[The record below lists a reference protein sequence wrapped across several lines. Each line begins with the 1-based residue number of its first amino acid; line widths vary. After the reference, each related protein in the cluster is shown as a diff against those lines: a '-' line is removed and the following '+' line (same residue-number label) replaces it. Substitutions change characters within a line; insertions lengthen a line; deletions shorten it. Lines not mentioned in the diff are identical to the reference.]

1 MLCYCCSRW
10 GSSVKTNYTM
20 KVLSTRILF
29 LIFVFVVMQSFPA
42 ITQDALLWKIP
53 GNENGNTSYIY
64 GTIHLRDK
72 RVFAFA
78 DTVLNYLDLC
88 DKLVLEMDLNPLILM
103 QSASLMMLPA
113 DSTLHDVFQPDDLSV
128 IKETVKKMT
137 GMDFAS
143 VEKLKPVVLFS
154 LVMQH
159 QMKGD
164 MSYTLDE
171 YLYRKGVE
179 SGREI
184 VGLET
189 FEEQF
194 RLLETIPLEIITEY
208 LKDPS
213 KDEEELELM
222 ICCYLESDIDKLLQ
236 IMQKDETMIVMKKE
250 FLDDRNR
257 KMAESIGTLMQD
269 NSVLVA
275 VGAGHLAG
283 EDGLI
288 NLLKQKGY
296 FAEPIV
302 LGIPED
308 FACETQD

>member
-1 MLCYCCSRW
+1 
-10 GSSVKTNYTM
+10 V
-20 KVLSTRILF
+20 I
-29 LIFVFVVMQSFPA
+29 IQSFPSIA
-42 ITQDALLWKIP
+42 QDALLWKIS
-53 GNENGNTSYIY
+53 GNGNRNTSYIY

-78 DTVLNYLDLC
+78 DTVLDYLDVC

-103 QSASLMMLPA
+103 QSANLMMLPA

-128 IKETVKKMT
+128 IKEKVKITT

-171 YLYRKGVE
+171 YLYQKGVE
-179 SGREI
+179 RDREI

-208 LKDPS
+208 LKDPAR
-213 KDEEELELM
+213 DEDELELM
-222 ICCYLESDIDKLLQ
+222 ICCYLESDIEKLLQ
-236 IMQKDETMIVMKKE
+236 IMQKDETMIVLKKE

-257 KMAESIGTLMQD
+257 KMAESIGILMQD
-269 NSVLVA
+269 NCVLVA

-283 EDGLI
+283 KNGLI
-288 NLLKQKGY
+288 SLLKQKGY
-296 FAEPIV
+296 FAEPV
-302 LGIPED
+302 DLRIPED
-308 FACETQD
+308 LSCEGQD

>member
-1 MLCYCCSRW
+1 MA
-10 GSSVKTNYTM
+10 K
-20 KVLSTRILF
+20 ILV
-29 LIFVFVVMQSFPA
+29 LIFGFVIIQSFPA
-42 ITQDALLWKIP
+42 ITQDALLWKIS
-53 GNENGNTSYIY
+53 GNENSNISYIY

-78 DTVLNYLDLC
+78 DTVLDYLDVC

-103 QSASLMMLPA
+103 QSANLMMLPA
-113 DSTLHDVFQPDDLSV
+113 DSTLHDIFQPDDLSV
-128 IKETVKKMT
+128 IKEKVKRIT

-143 VEKLKPVVLFS
+143 LEKLKPVVLFS

-171 YLYRKGVE
+171 YLYQKGVE
-179 SGREI
+179 RGREI

-208 LKDPS
+208 LKDPAR
-213 KDEEELELM
+213 DEEELELM
-222 ICCYLESDIDKLLQ
+222 TCCYLESDLDMLLQ
-236 IMQKDETMIVMKKE
+236 IMQKDEAMIALKKE

-257 KMAESIGTLMQD
+257 KMAESIDSFMRD

-296 FAEPIV
+296 FAKPVV
-302 LGIPED
+302 LEIPGD
-308 FACETQD
+308 YACDRQD

>member
-1 MLCYCCSRW
+1 M
-10 GSSVKTNYTM
+10 KTDYSM
-20 KVLSTRILF
+20 KVLLAKIMF
-29 LIFVFVVMQSFPA
+29 LIVGFMVMRSFPA
-42 ITQDALLWKIP
+42 IAQDALLWKISC
-53 GNENGNTSYIY
+53 NENSNSSYVY

-72 RVFAFA
+72 RVFTFT
-78 DTVLNYLDLC
+78 DTILEYLDEC
-88 DKLVLEMDLNPLILM
+88 DKLVLEMDLNPMILM
-103 QSASLMMLPA
+103 KSASLMMLPA
-113 DSTLHDVFQPDDLSV
+113 DSTLYDVFQPDDLSV
-128 IKETVKKMT
+128 IKEKVKRIT

-164 MSYTLDE
+164 MNYTLDE
-171 YLYRKGVE
+171 YLYQKGVE

-184 VGLET
+184 IGLET

-208 LKDPS
+208 LKDPAR
-213 KDEEELELM
+213 DEEELELM
-222 ICCYLESDIDKLLQ
+222 VCCYLESDIDKLLQ
-236 IMQKDETMIVMKKE
+236 LMQKDETIIMLKKE

-257 KMAESIGTLMQD
+257 KMAESIGILVQD

-283 EDGLI
+283 KNGLI
-288 NLLKQKGY
+288 SLLKQKGY
-296 FAEPIV
+296 FAEPV
-302 LGIPED
+302 DLGIPED
-308 FACETQD
+308 IACERHD